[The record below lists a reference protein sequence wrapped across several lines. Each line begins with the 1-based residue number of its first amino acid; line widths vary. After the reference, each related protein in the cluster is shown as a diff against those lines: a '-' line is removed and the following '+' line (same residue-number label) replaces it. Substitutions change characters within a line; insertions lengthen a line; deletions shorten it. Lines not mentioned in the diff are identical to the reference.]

1 MQEKTGSNIQD
12 VKSKNRMLVLKHIA
26 TGSGISRVDIAR
38 STGLS
43 KMTVGNIV
51 TELLSSGLA
60 EETTNASNNTSANY
74 GRRPILLTLAQN
86 SPCICGMLIKRK
98 LCQVVLSDLGGRIF
112 KQVDSP
118 YNTLDSSEDLLQI
131 LLKAYNECAGSTER
145 RITAIGIASLG
156 PLDSS
161 RGIILNPPYF
171 YGIENLPIV
180 SIISKNT
187 GLPVFLVNDATAGAF
202 SEKLFGSGTSISNF
216 AYLHIMNGIGAGFIL
231 NHALYDGDSGQSGEI
246 GHTSI
251 NFDGPLCACGNRGC
265 LDLYANL
272 DNLQQRI
279 KELAPFYSNSPLSTP
294 KTPSWLDIISAGNQH
309 DPLAITVLE
318 EFCSYIAYSL
328 TNPLNLLNL
337 STIIVGYD
345 SDGTNTIIEDLLY
358 HKLSKITLTAKFN
371 PLSILHS
378 TFGGNAPLIGSV
390 ALAADKIFSGH
401 LTLLELETL

>member
-1 MQEKTGSNIQD
+1 MLEKTGSNIQD

-26 TGSGISRVDIAR
+26 TSSGISRVDIAR

-51 TELLSSGLA
+51 TELLSSRLA
-60 EETTNASNNTSANY
+60 EETINVSNNSSAIY

-98 LCQVVLSDLGGRIF
+98 LCQIVLSDLGGRIF
-112 KQVDSP
+112 KQVDYP
-118 YNTLDSSEDLLQI
+118 YDMLDSSDDLLRI
-131 LLKAYNECAGSTER
+131 LIRAYTECAESTNR
-145 RITAIGIASLG
+145 RITSIGIASLG

-171 YGIENLPIV
+171 YNIENLPIV
-180 SIISKNT
+180 SIISEKT

-279 KELAPFYSNSPLSTP
+279 KELAPFYPNSPLSIP
-294 KTPSWLDIISAGNQH
+294 QTPSWLEIISSGNQH

-318 EFCSYIAYSL
+318 EFCSYISYSL
-328 TNPLNLLNL
+328 TNTLNLLNL

-358 HKLSKITLTAKFN
+358 HKLSKITLTAKSN
-371 PLSILHS
+371 PLSVLHS

-401 LTLLELETL
+401 LSLLELETL

>member
-1 MQEKTGSNIQD
+1 
-12 VKSKNRMLVLKHIA
+12 
-26 TGSGISRVDIAR
+26 
-38 STGLS
+38 
-43 KMTVGNIV
+43 
-51 TELLSSGLA
+51 
-60 EETTNASNNTSANY
+60 
-74 GRRPILLTLAQN
+74 
-86 SPCICGMLIKRK
+86 MLIKRK
-98 LCQVVLSDLGGRIF
+98 LFQIILSDLGGRIF
-112 KQVDSP
+112 KQVDYP
-118 YNTLDSSEDLLQI
+118 YDTLDSSEDLLQI
-131 LLKAYNECAGSTER
+131 LTKAYSECAESTKR
-145 RITAIGIASLG
+145 RIIAIGIASLG

-161 RGIILNPPYF
+161 KGIILNPPYF

-180 SIISKNT
+180 SIISEKT

-279 KELAPFYSNSPLSTP
+279 KELAPFYPSSPLSIP
-294 KTPSWLDIISAGNQH
+294 KTPGWLDIISCGNQQ
-309 DPLAITVLE
+309 DPLAVTALE
-318 EFCSYIAYSL
+318 GFCSYIAYSL
-328 TNPLNLLNL
+328 SNTLNLLNL

-358 HKLSKITLTAKFN
+358 HKLSRITLTAKFN

-390 ALAADKIFSGH
+390 ALAADKVFSGH
-401 LTLLELETL
+401 LALLELETL